1 MAKFSFNGMDEIS
14 ASFEQLADLSDQDRL
29 GVIMAGANVLV
40 TRQKEKIV
48 QMFQQRTGKLA
59 ASIKIAVK
67 DDGDGSY
74 AYISPEGKHPGSG
87 TGKRMKKT
95 SKGRRSSG
103 KYSGSNAEVAYILN
117 YGSPRISATHWLE
130 NANEEAEGEM
140 MESMQAAWDDVLDT
154 KGL

>member
-1 MAKFSFNGMDEIS
+1 MAKFSFNGLDEIS
-14 ASFEQLADLSDQDRL
+14 ASFEQLADVSDQDRL

-59 ASIKIAVK
+59 DSIKIKVK

-87 TGKRMKKT
+87 TGRRKRRN
-95 SKGRRSSG
+95 GRSNG
-103 KYSGSNAEVAYILN
+103 KYSGTNAEVAYILN

-130 NANEEAEGEM
+130 NANEEAEE
-140 MESMQAAWDDVLDT
+140 EIISAQQAAWDELIT
-154 KGL
+154 KKGL

>member
-14 ASFEQLADLSDQDRL
+14 ASFEQLANLSDQDRL

-48 QMFQQRTGKLA
+48 QLFQQRTGKLA
-59 ASIKIAVK
+59 DSIKIAVK

-87 TGKRMKKT
+87 TGRRKRRN
-95 SKGRRSSG
+95 GRSNG
-103 KYSGSNAEVAYILN
+103 KYSGTNAEVAYILN

>member
-1 MAKFSFNGMDEIS
+1 MAKFSFNGLDEIS
-14 ASFEQLADLSDQDRL
+14 ASFEQLANLSDQDRL

-48 QMFQQRTGKLA
+48 QLFQQRTGKLA
-59 ASIKIAVK
+59 DSIKIAVK

-87 TGKRMKKT
+87 TGRRKRRN
-95 SKGRRSSG
+95 GRSNG
-103 KYSGSNAEVAYILN
+103 KYSGTNAEVAYILN

>member
-1 MAKFSFNGMDEIS
+1 MAKFSFNGLDEIS
-14 ASFEQLADLSDQDRL
+14 ASFEQLANLSDQDRL
-29 GVIMAGANVLV
+29 GIIMAGANVLV

-48 QMFQQRTGKLA
+48 QMFRQRTGKLA
-59 ASIKIAVK
+59 DSIKIKVK
-67 DDGDGSY
+67 DDGSGSY

-87 TGKRMKKT
+87 TGRRKRRN
-95 SKGRRSSG
+95 GRSNG

-130 NANEEAEGEM
+130 NANEEAEDEV
-140 MESMQAAWDDVLDT
+140 MENMQAAWDNVLDT

>member
-1 MAKFSFNGMDEIS
+1 MAKFSFNGLDEIS
-14 ASFEQLADLSDQDRL
+14 ASFEQLANLSDQDRL
-29 GVIMAGANVLV
+29 GIIMAGANVLV

-59 ASIKIAVK
+59 DSIKIKVK

-87 TGKRMKKT
+87 TGRRKRRN
-95 SKGRRSSG
+95 GRSNG

-130 NANEEAEGEM
+130 NANEEAEDEV
-140 MESMQAAWDDVLDT
+140 MENMQAAWDDVLDT

>member
-1 MAKFSFNGMDEIS
+1 MAKFSFNGLDEIS
-14 ASFEQLADLSDQDRL
+14 ASFEQLANLSDQDRL
-29 GVIMAGANVLV
+29 SVIMAGANVLV

-48 QMFQQRTGKLA
+48 QLFQQRTGKLA
-59 ASIKIAVK
+59 DSIKIAVK

-87 TGKRMKKT
+87 TGRRKRRN
-95 SKGRRSSG
+95 GRSNG
-103 KYSGSNAEVAYILN
+103 KYSGTNAEVAYILN

>member
-1 MAKFSFNGMDEIS
+1 MAKFSFNGLDEIS
-14 ASFEQLADLSDQDRL
+14 ASFEQLANLSDQDRL

-48 QMFQQRTGKLA
+48 QLFQQRTGKLA
-59 ASIKIAVK
+59 DSIKIKVK

-87 TGKRMKKT
+87 TGRRKRRN
-95 SKGRRSSG
+95 GRSNG

-130 NANEEAEGEM
+130 NANEEAEDEV
-140 MESMQAAWDDVLDT
+140 MENMQAAWDNVLDT

>member
-1 MAKFSFNGMDEIS
+1 MAKFSFNGLDEIS
-14 ASFEQLADLSDQDRL
+14 ASFEQLANLSDQDRL

-40 TRQKEKIV
+40 TRQKEKIE
-48 QMFQQRTGKLA
+48 QMFQQRTGILA
-59 ASIKIAVK
+59 NSIKIKVK

-87 TGKRMKKT
+87 TGRRKRRN
-95 SKGRRSSG
+95 GRSNG
-103 KYSGSNAEVAYILN
+103 KYSGTNAEVAYILN

-130 NANEEAEGEM
+130 DANDEAESEM
-140 MESMQAAWDDVLDT
+140 MNSMQAAWDDVLDT